1 MAEQV
6 LSPARPDEQDAGTEV
21 LPVRRNRLDTLIVDA
36 DAHVNPAHDMWVDY
50 LPESLRSLAPVIEHG
65 DDADYVVFEGKR
77 RKENLINAQAG
88 RKGKDFKME
97 GRIKDARAGGWMPA
111 ARLEDMDADGIDT
124 AVMFGG
130 GPLGTTN
137 NELYLASFGAY
148 NRWLADFCAYDPK
161 RFVGVGYVPM
171 QDVDLAIAQ
180 MRECAKQGLKAI
192 NIPAFPMAPQGSL
205 NGGATAGADQ
215 QQRALTGDVNGERCY
230 ADPEFDP
237 FWKAACELNM
247 PITIHLGGRVV
258 RFGQPK
264 WFLSD
269 LLMSKFAM
277 GETIAIMI
285 YGGVFDRF
293 PDLKLAS
300 VESGVGWF
308 AFAAN
313 YMDET
318 WKKQR
323 FWINSELKNPPT
335 TYWQKNIYGSFIHDR
350 AGIMMRDFPG
360 AGNIM
365 WSSDYPHSE
374 TTFPNSQDVI
384 TQLFEG
390 VPDSDKAMILGLRA
404 KELYGL

>member
-1 MAEQV
+1 MVEQI
-6 LSPARPDEQDAGTEV
+6 LSSATVEEHETDTEV
-21 LPVRRNRLDTLIVDA
+21 RAARHGRVDTLIVDA

-50 LPESLRSLAPVIEHG
+50 LPESLRHLAPVIEHG
-65 DDADYVVFEGKR
+65 EDADYVLFEGNR
-77 RKENLINAQAG
+77 RKVNLINSQGG

-97 GRIKDARAGGWMPA
+97 GRVKDARSGGWMPA
-111 ARLEDMDADGIDT
+111 ARLVDMDTDGVDT
-124 AVMFGG
+124 AVLFGG
-130 GPLGTTN
+130 GPLGSTN
-137 NELYLASFGAY
+137 NELYLSSFGAY
-148 NRWLADFCAYDPK
+148 NRWLADFCAHDPK

-171 QDVDLAIAQ
+171 QNVDQAIAM
-180 MRECAKQGLKAI
+180 MRECVKQGLKAI
-192 NIPAFPMAPQGSL
+192 NIPAFPMTPVASL
-205 NGGATAGADQ
+205 NGGDAQT
-215 QQRALTGDVNGERCY
+215 RALTGDVNSERSY

-237 FWKAACELNM
+237 FWKAACDLGV
-247 PITIHLGGRVV
+247 PITIHLGGRPV
-258 RFGQPK
+258 RFTQPK

-293 PDLKLAS
+293 PDLKLVS

-318 WKKQR
+318 WQKQR
-323 FWINSELKNPPT
+323 FWINSTIEHTPS
-335 TYWQKNIYGSFIHDR
+335 YYMDKNIYGSFIHDR

-374 TTFPNSQDVI
+374 TTFPHSQEVI
-384 TQLFEG
+384 ETLFEG
-390 VPDSDKAMILGLRA
+390 VPVADRNMILGGRA
-404 KELYGL
+404 KALFNL

>member
-1 MAEQV
+1 MVEQV
-6 LSPARPDEQDAGTEV
+6 ATIEEHETDVEVETARRGRV
-21 LPVRRNRLDTLIVDA
+21 DTLIVDA

-50 LPESLRSLAPVIEHG
+50 LPESLRHLAPVIEHG
-65 DDADYVVFEGKR
+65 EDADYVVFEGRR
-77 RKENLINAQAG
+77 RKVNLINAQGG

-97 GRIKDARAGGWMPA
+97 GRIKDARSGGWMPA
-111 ARLEDMDADGIDT
+111 ARLKDMDTDGMDV
-124 AVMFGG
+124 AVLFGG
-130 GPLGTTN
+130 GPLGTAN
-137 NELYLASFGAY
+137 NQLYLESFEAY

-161 RFVGVGYVPM
+161 RFAGVGYVPM
-171 QDVDLAIAQ
+171 QDVDMAIAT
-180 MRECAKQGLKAI
+180 MRECAKKGLKAI
-192 NIPAFPMAPQGSL
+192 NIPAFPMNPQGSL
-205 NGGATAGADQ
+205 NGGTSAPDQ
-215 QQRALTGDVNGERCY
+215 QTRALTGDVDGDRSY

-237 FWKAACELNM
+237 FWKAACDLGM
-247 PITIHLGGRVV
+247 PITIHLGGRPV
-258 RFGQPK
+258 RFTQPK

-293 PDLKLAS
+293 PDLKLVS

-318 WKKQR
+318 WQKQR
-323 FWINSELKNPPT
+323 FWINSTIEHTPSY
-335 TYWQKNIYGSFIHDR
+335 YWDKNIYGSFIHDR

-360 AGNIM
+360 AKNIM

-374 TTFPNSQDVI
+374 TTFPHSQDVI
-384 TQLFEG
+384 EKLFEG
-390 VPDSDKAMILGLRA
+390 VPIADRDMILGGRA
-404 KELYGL
+404 KALFKL

>member
-1 MAEQV
+1 MATQM
-6 LSPARPDEQDAGTEV
+6 LDRPTAAA
-21 LPVRRNRLDTLIVDA
+21 RNRPYIVDA
-36 DAHVNPAHDMWVDY
+36 DAHVNPSHDVWADY
-50 LPESLRSLAPVIEHG
+50 LPEHLRDQAPVIEHA
-65 DDADYVVFEGKR
+65 DDADYVIFEGKR
-77 RKENLINAQAG
+77 RKVNLINAQGG
-88 RKGKDFKME
+88 RTGKDFKME
-97 GRIKDARAGGWMPA
+97 GRISDARAGGWMPA
-111 ARLEDMDADGIDT
+111 ARLEDMDADGMDA

-130 GPLGTTN
+130 GPLGTQN
-137 NELYLASFGAY
+137 NELYLASFDAY
-148 NRWLADFCAYDPK
+148 NRWLADFCAYAPD

-171 QDVDLAIAQ
+171 QNVEQTVA
-180 MRECAKQGLKAI
+180 MMKECVRRGLKAI
-192 NIPAFPMAPQGSL
+192 NIPAFPMAPVSSL
-205 NGGATAGADQ
+205 NGGDTAGADQ
-215 QQRALTGDVNGERCY
+215 QQRALTGDTTSERSY
-230 ADPEFDP
+230 ADAEFDP
-237 FWKAACELNM
+237 IWKTACDLGV

-318 WKKQR
+318 WGKQR
-323 FWINSELKNPPT
+323 YWVNSTIQHKPSH
-335 TYWQKNIYGSFIHDR
+335 YWEKNIYGSFIHDR

-374 TTFPNSQDVI
+374 TTYPHSQEVI
-384 TQLFEG
+384 AKIFEG
-390 VPDSDKAMILGLRA
+390 VPDEDKRMILGERA
-404 KELYGL
+404 RVLYNL